1 MQPFI
6 DSRDVLDDGA
16 ELQKRME
23 RDGYLFISGLLPA
36 DTVERL
42 RLKQLGI
49 GLEEGWV
56 SADAPLEDGVADL
69 NGFGVEPEPE
79 YMRVIGRMTSLQ
91 EFYALVQHPNLIG
104 MFERMF
110 GESVL
115 PHAKVIG
122 RCLFPQREAFTTP
135 PHQDYVFIRGT
146 AETYTAWIPLQ
157 DLPPE
162 MGGLQIAA
170 GSHKNGIYDYKPAL
184 GAGGMGINEP
194 LQDSWVN
201 NPFKQGDA
209 LIFHSMVVH
218 KGVPCTGE
226 RLRLS
231 IDARYQRLSEPIGP
245 GNLTPHAGGSWEQI
259 YAGWQSDDF
268 KYYWKQW
275 NLEDSEY
282 RDHFSESDAVAAKV
296 IEERDKMA
304 FEMGE
309 NGDANAI
316 SALQRIMMRDGN
328 PEKRQRAA
336 ELLETLRV

>member
-1 MQPFI
+1 MQPFT
-6 DSRDVLDDGA
+6 DSRDILDSGTD
-16 ELQKRME
+16 LQKRME
-23 RDGYLFISGLLPA
+23 RDGYLFISGLLPGE
-36 DTVERL
+36 TVEKL
-42 RLKQLGI
+42 RLKQLKI
-49 GLEEGWV
+49 ALEEGWV
-56 SADAPLEDGVADL
+56 NPDTPLEDGVADL

-79 YMRVIGRMTSLQ
+79 YMRVMGRMTSLQ
-91 EFYALVQHPNLIG
+91 EFYALAQHPDLIG
-104 MFERMF
+104 MFERML

-170 GSHKNGIYDYKPAL
+170 GSHKNGIFDYKPAL
-184 GAGGMGINEP
+184 GAGGMGINES
-194 LQDSWVN
+194 LEGSWVN
-201 NPFKQGDA
+201 SPFKQGDV

-218 KGVPCTGE
+218 QGVPCTGT

-245 GNLTPHAGGSWEQI
+245 GNLTPHAGESWEQI
-259 YAGWQSDDF
+259 YADWASDEF
-268 KYYWKQW
+268 KYYWKKW
-275 NLEDSEY
+275 NLDDSEY
-282 RDHFSESDAVAAKV
+282 LSRFAESDAEAVQV
-296 IEERDKMA
+296 IEERDRMA

-309 NGDANAI
+309 NGDTNAI
-316 SALQRIMMRDGN
+316 SALQRILMRDGD

-336 ELLETLRV
+336 DLLDTL

>member
-6 DSRDVLDDGA
+6 DSRNILHSGTD
-16 ELQKRME
+16 LQKRME
-23 RDGYLFISGLLPA
+23 RDGYLFISGLLPGE
-36 DTVERL
+36 TVEQL
-42 RLKQLGI
+42 RLKQLKI
-49 GLEEGWV
+49 ALEEGWV
-56 SADAPLEDGVADL
+56 NADAPLEDGVADL

-79 YMRVIGRMTSLQ
+79 YMRVMGRMTSLQ
-91 EFYALVQHPNLIG
+91 EFYALAQHPNLIG
-104 MFERMF
+104 MFERML

-157 DLPPE
+157 DLSPE

-170 GSHKNGIYDYKPAL
+170 GSHKNGIFDYKPAL

-194 LQDSWVN
+194 LEGSWVN
-201 NPFKQGDA
+201 SPFKQGDV

-218 KGVPCTGE
+218 QGVPCTGK

-245 GNLTPHAGGSWEQI
+245 GNLTPHAGESWEQI
-259 YAGWQSDDF
+259 YADWHSDDF

-275 NLEDSEY
+275 NLDDSEY
-282 RDHFSESDAVAAKV
+282 LCRFSESDAEAVQV
-296 IEERDKMA
+296 IEERDRMA

-309 NGDANAI
+309 SGDRNAI
-316 SALQRIMMRDGN
+316 SALQRILMRDGD

-336 ELLETLRV
+336 DLLDTL

>member
-1 MQPFI
+1 MQPFT
-6 DSRDVLDDGA
+6 DSRDILNSGTG
-16 ELQKRME
+16 LQKRME
-23 RDGYLFISGLLPA
+23 LDGYLFISGLLPGE
-36 DTVERL
+36 TVEQL
-42 RLKQLGI
+42 RLKQLKI
-49 GLEEGWV
+49 ALEEGWV
-56 SADAPLEDGVADL
+56 NADAPLEDGVADL

-79 YMRVIGRMTSLQ
+79 YMRVMGRMTSLQ
-91 EFYALVQHPNLIG
+91 EFYALAQHPDLIG
-104 MFERMF
+104 MFERML

-170 GSHKNGIYDYKPAL
+170 GSHKNGIFDYKPAL
-184 GAGGMGINEP
+184 GAGGMGINES
-194 LQDSWVN
+194 LEGSWVN
-201 NPFKQGDA
+201 SPFKQGDV

-218 KGVPCTGE
+218 QGVPCTGK

-245 GNLTPHAGGSWEQI
+245 GNLTPHAGESWEQI
-259 YAGWQSDDF
+259 YADWPSDDF

-275 NLEDSEY
+275 NLDDSEY
-282 RDHFSESDAVAAKV
+282 LSRFSESDAEAVQV
-296 IEERDKMA
+296 IEERDRMA

-309 NGDANAI
+309 SGDKNAI
-316 SALQRIMMRDGN
+316 SALQRILMRDGD

-336 ELLETLRV
+336 DLLDTLQI

>member
-6 DSRDVLDDGA
+6 DSRDILDNGA
-16 ELQKRME
+16 DLQKRME
-23 RDGYLFISGLLPA
+23 RDGYLFIRNLFPRETL
-36 DTVERL
+36 EYL
-42 RLKQLGI
+42 RLKQLKI

-56 SADAPLEDGVADL
+56 RADAPLENGVADL

-79 YMRVIGRMTSLQ
+79 YMRVMGRMTCFQ
-91 EFYALVQHPNLIG
+91 QFYALAQHPNLIG
-104 MFERMF
+104 MFERML

-170 GSHKNGIYDYKPAL
+170 GSHKNGIFEYKPAL
-184 GAGGMGINEP
+184 GAGGMGINES
-194 LQDSWVN
+194 LEGSWVN
-201 NPFKQGDA
+201 SPFKQGDV
-209 LIFHSMVVH
+209 LIFHSMAVH

-245 GNLTPHAGGSWEQI
+245 GNLTPHAGGSWDQI
-259 YAGWQSDDF
+259 YADWPSDDF

-275 NLEDSEY
+275 NLDESEY
-282 RDHFSESDAVAAKV
+282 TSRFSESDAEAADV
-296 IEERDKMA
+296 IEERDRLA

-309 NGDANAI
+309 SGDTNAI
-316 SALQRIMMRDGN
+316 SSLQRIMMRDGD
-328 PEKRQRAA
+328 PEKRRRAA
-336 ELLETLRV
+336 DLLDTLQI

>member
-1 MQPFI
+1 MQPFT
-6 DSRDVLDDGA
+6 DSRDILNSGTD
-16 ELQKRME
+16 LQQRME
-23 RDGYLFISGLLPA
+23 RDGYLFISGLLPGE
-36 DTVERL
+36 TVEQL
-42 RLKQLGI
+42 RLKQLKI
-49 GLEEGWV
+49 ALEEGWGNP
-56 SADAPLEDGVADL
+56 DTPLEDGVADL

-79 YMRVIGRMTSLQ
+79 YMRVMGRMTSLQ
-91 EFYALVQHPNLIG
+91 EFYALAQHPDLIG
-104 MFERMF
+104 MFERML

-170 GSHKNGIYDYKPAL
+170 GSHRNGIFDYKPAL
-184 GAGGMGINEP
+184 GAGGMGINES
-194 LQDSWVN
+194 LEGSWVN
-201 NPFKQGDA
+201 SPFKQGDV

-218 KGVPCTGE
+218 KGVPCTGK

-259 YAGWQSDDF
+259 YADWSSDDF

-275 NLEDSEY
+275 NLDDSEY
-282 RDHFSESDAVAAKV
+282 LSRFSESDAEAVQV
-296 IEERDKMA
+296 IEERDRMA

-309 NGDANAI
+309 SGDKNAI
-316 SALQRIMMRDGN
+316 SALQRILMRDGD

-336 ELLETLRV
+336 DLLDTLQI

>member
-1 MQPFI
+1 MQSFI
-6 DSRDVLDDGA
+6 DSRDILDNGA

-23 RDGYLFISGLLPA
+23 QDGYLFISGLLPGE
-36 DTVERL
+36 TVEHL
-42 RLKQLGI
+42 RLKQLKI

-56 SADAPLEDGVADL
+56 SADAPLQDGVADL

-79 YMRVIGRMTSLQ
+79 YMRVLGRMTSLQ
-91 EFYALVQHPNLIG
+91 EFYALAQHPNLIG
-104 MFERMF
+104 MFNRML
-110 GESVL
+110 GETVL

-170 GSHKNGIYDYKPAL
+170 GSHKNGIYEYRPAL
-184 GAGGMGINEP
+184 GAGGMGINES
-194 LQDSWVN
+194 LEGSWAN
-201 NPFKQGDA
+201 NPFKQGDV

-218 KGVPCTGE
+218 KGVPCTGK

-245 GNLTPHAGGSWEQI
+245 GNLSPHAGGSWEQI
-259 YAGWQSDDF
+259 YADWLSDDF
-268 KYYWKQW
+268 KYYWKGW
-275 NLEDSEY
+275 NLDDADYAS
-282 RDHFSESDAVAAKV
+282 RFSESDAEAAEV
-296 IEERDKMA
+296 VEERNRMA

-309 NGDANAI
+309 NGDTNAI

-328 PEKRQRAA
+328 PEKRQKAA
-336 ELLETLRV
+336 DLLDTLQI

>member
-6 DSRDVLDDGA
+6 DSRNILDSGTD
-16 ELQKRME
+16 LQKRME
-23 RDGYLFISGLLPA
+23 RDGYLFISGLLPGE
-36 DTVERL
+36 TVEQL
-42 RLKQLGI
+42 RLKQLKI
-49 GLEEGWV
+49 ALEEGWINP
-56 SADAPLEDGVADL
+56 DAPLEDGVADL

-79 YMRVIGRMTSLQ
+79 YMRVMGRMTSLQ
-91 EFYALVQHPNLIG
+91 EFYALAQHPNLIG
-104 MFERMF
+104 MFERML

-157 DLPPE
+157 DMSPE

-170 GSHKNGIYDYKPAL
+170 GSHKNGIFDYKPAL

-194 LQDSWVN
+194 LEGSWAN
-201 NPFKQGDA
+201 SPFKQGDV

-218 KGVPCTGE
+218 QGVPCTGK

-259 YAGWQSDDF
+259 YADWPSDDF
-268 KYYWKQW
+268 KYYWKKW
-275 NLEDSEY
+275 NLDDSEY
-282 RDHFSESDAVAAKV
+282 LSRFAVSDAGAVQV
-296 IEERDKMA
+296 IEERDRMA

-309 NGDANAI
+309 NGDRNAI
-316 SALQRIMMRDGN
+316 SALQRILMRDGD

-336 ELLETLRV
+336 DLLDTL

>member
-6 DSRDVLDDGA
+6 DSRDILDNGA

-23 RDGYLFISGLLPA
+23 RDGYLFISDLLPGE
-36 DTVERL
+36 TIEHL
-42 RLKQLGI
+42 RRKQLGI

-56 SADAPLEDGVADL
+56 RADAPLEDGIADL

-79 YMRVIGRMTSLQ
+79 YMRVIGRMSSLQ
-91 EFYALVQHPNLIG
+91 EFYALAHHPSLIG
-104 MFERMF
+104 MLERML
-110 GESVL
+110 GETVL

-122 RCLFPQREAFTTP
+122 RCLFPQRKAFTTP

-146 AETYTAWIPLQ
+146 AETYTAWIPLH

-184 GAGGMGINEP
+184 GAGGMGINES
-194 LQDSWVN
+194 LEDSWVN
-201 NPFKQGDA
+201 NPFKQGDV

-259 YAGWQSDDF
+259 YADWPSDDL
-268 KYYWKQW
+268 KYYWKEW

-282 RDHFSESDAVAAKV
+282 ASHFSESDAEAAKV
-296 IEERDKMA
+296 IEERDRMA

-309 NGDANAI
+309 NGDILAI

-328 PEKRQRAA
+328 PQKRQRAA
-336 ELLETLRV
+336 DLLATLEI

>member
-1 MQPFI
+1 MQPFT
-6 DSRDVLDDGA
+6 DSRDILDSGTG
-16 ELQKRME
+16 LQKRME
-23 RDGYLFISGLLPA
+23 RDGYLFISGLLPGE
-36 DTVERL
+36 TVEQL
-42 RLKQLGI
+42 RLKQLKI
-49 GLEEGWV
+49 ALEEGWV
-56 SADAPLEDGVADL
+56 NADAPLEDGVADL

-79 YMRVIGRMTSLQ
+79 YMRVMGRMTSLQ
-91 EFYALVQHPNLIG
+91 GFYALAQHPDLIG
-104 MFERMF
+104 MFERML

-170 GSHKNGIYDYKPAL
+170 GSHKNGIFDYKPAL
-184 GAGGMGINEP
+184 GAGGMGINES
-194 LQDSWVN
+194 LEGSWVN
-201 NPFKQGDA
+201 SPFTQGDV

-218 KGVPCTGE
+218 KGVPCTGK

-259 YAGWQSDDF
+259 YADWPSDDF

-275 NLEDSEY
+275 DLGDSEY
-282 RDHFSESDAVAAKV
+282 LSRFSESDAEAVQV
-296 IEERDKMA
+296 IEERDRMA

-309 NGDANAI
+309 SGDRNAI
-316 SALQRIMMRDGN
+316 SALQRIMMRDGD

-336 ELLETLRV
+336 DLLDTLQI